1 MENNYGRKV
10 WTVNANDVEWV
21 EYKHVNKTGSIIQ
34 LETNINNLTYQL
46 ELAKTDNQAQKQEI
60 QTNLENQKNKLEK
73 IIERK
78 FKLGPEQ
85 FTPILSLKLYN
96 RNPKKPFGC
105 KMKLI
110 LENSNDA
117 TTGHK
122 LQGMS
127 KDFST
132 VSSWPTGGLAA
143 MFKNWEYV
151 VLSQVRTLSGLYLVK
166 PIDREKSFKPS
177 EELRSYIE
185 SARKKEKNMLE
196 RQLIEM
202 SKSKNIIL

>member
-1 MENNYGRKV
+1 M

-21 EYKHVNKTGSIIQ
+21 ECKHVNKTGSIIQ
-34 LETNINNLTYQL
+34 LETNINDWTYQL

-60 QTNLENQKNKLEK
+60 QTNLQNQKNKLAK
-73 IIERK
+73 IMSERK

-96 RNPKKPFGC
+96 TNPKKPFGC
-105 KMKLI
+105 KMKKI
-110 LENSNDA
+110 PANSNNA

-127 KDFST
+127 KELLI

-143 MFKNWEYV
+143 MFKNW
-151 VLSQVRTLSGLYLVK
+151 
-166 PIDREKSFKPS
+166 
-177 EELRSYIE
+177 
-185 SARKKEKNMLE
+185 
-196 RQLIEM
+196 
-202 SKSKNIIL
+202 

>member
-1 MENNYGRKV
+1 MLTVKLKDNAPSYKWKNIYGRKV

-21 EYKHVNKTGSIIQ
+21 ECEHVNKTGSIIQ
-34 LETNINNLTYQL
+34 LETNINDLTYQL

-60 QTNLENQKNKLEK
+60 QTNLENQKNKLAK
-73 IIERK
+73 IMSERK

-96 RNPKKPFGC
+96 TNPKKPFGC
-105 KMKLI
+105 KMKQI
-110 LENSNDA
+110 PANSNDA

-127 KDFST
+127 KELLI

-151 VLSQVRTLSGLYLVK
+151 VLS
-166 PIDREKSFKPS
+166 
-177 EELRSYIE
+177 
-185 SARKKEKNMLE
+185 
-196 RQLIEM
+196 
-202 SKSKNIIL
+202 